1 MYKKIKALTWLRT
14 QILLTNSSLLMS
26 VLLPFGLLFLYNMI
40 LNKNGNAGQGLLKM
54 ILPMTFA
61 MSGGYMVSIMM
72 AEDKEKRNLK
82 TLMLSGV
89 RSTEYLLSML
99 VYPFLF
105 TVFALLFFPYYLHVD
120 LSGKWPIYLL
130 INLFIIVIILLINLF
145 IGGISKT
152 QSQAQVYSL
161 FPLLLISFV
170 PLFASFDKTIQHIL
184 RFTFMNPFINF
195 FETGD
200 YSFKIEDF
208 SNLVIWLLIFI
219 SASAYVLS
227 KGRK

>member
-105 TVFALLFFPYYLHVD
+105 TVFALLFSPYYLHVD

-130 INLFIIVIILLINLF
+130 INLLIIVIILLINLF

-219 SASAYVLS
+219 SASTYVLS

>member
-89 RSTEYLLSML
+89 RSGEYLLSML

-105 TVFALLFFPYYLHVD
+105 TVFALFFFPYYLHVD

-130 INLFIIVIILLINLF
+130 INLLIIVIILLINLF

-152 QSQAQVYSL
+152 QSQA
-161 FPLLLISFV
+161 
-170 PLFASFDKTIQHIL
+170 
-184 RFTFMNPFINF
+184 
-195 FETGD
+195 
-200 YSFKIEDF
+200 
-208 SNLVIWLLIFI
+208 
-219 SASAYVLS
+219 
-227 KGRK
+227 

>member
-89 RSTEYLLSML
+89 RSGEYLLSML

-105 TVFALLFFPYYLHVD
+105 TVFALFFSH
-120 LSGKWPIYLL
+120 
-130 INLFIIVIILLINLF
+130 IIC
-145 IGGISKT
+145 
-152 QSQAQVYSL
+152 
-161 FPLLLISFV
+161 
-170 PLFASFDKTIQHIL
+170 
-184 RFTFMNPFINF
+184 M
-195 FETGD
+195 
-200 YSFKIEDF
+200 
-208 SNLVIWLLIFI
+208 
-219 SASAYVLS
+219 
-227 KGRK
+227 

>member
-105 TVFALLFFPYYLHVD
+105 TVFALLFFP
-120 LSGKWPIYLL
+120 I
-130 INLFIIVIILLINLF
+130 
-145 IGGISKT
+145 
-152 QSQAQVYSL
+152 
-161 FPLLLISFV
+161 
-170 PLFASFDKTIQHIL
+170 LFACRPLWQMAYLSFDQSLHYC
-184 RFTFMNPFINF
+184 NYPFNQ
-195 FETGD
+195 
-200 YSFKIEDF
+200 SFYRWYFQDAIT
-208 SNLVIWLLIFI
+208 SSSL
-219 SASAYVLS
+219 
-227 KGRK
+227 

>member
-1 MYKKIKALTWLRT
+1 
-14 QILLTNSSLLMS
+14 
-26 VLLPFGLLFLYNMI
+26 
-40 LNKNGNAGQGLLKM
+40 M
-54 ILPMTFA
+54 ILPMAFA

-105 TVFALLFFPYYLHVD
+105 TVFALIFFPYYLHVD

-130 INLFIIVIILLINLF
+130 INLLIIVIILLINLF

-195 FETGD
+195 FETVD

-219 SASAYVLS
+219 SASTYVLS

>member
-1 MYKKIKALTWLRT
+1 
-14 QILLTNSSLLMS
+14 
-26 VLLPFGLLFLYNMI
+26 
-40 LNKNGNAGQGLLKM
+40 M

-89 RSTEYLLSML
+89 RSGEYLLSML

-130 INLFIIVIILLINLF
+130 INLLIIVIILLINLF

-161 FPLLLISFV
+161 FPLMLISFL
-170 PLFASFDKTIQHIL
+170 PLFADFDKTIQHIL

-219 SASAYVLS
+219 SASTYVLS